1 MLLGNRG
8 SGPYRVPLSLGPLL
22 VRGAVDLA
30 TTYNFLWL
38 CILELTASLY
48 ALSPLQ
54 WIHFYWFLVTSAQE

>member
-30 TTYNFLWL
+30 LQLSLALHPGAHCFSLRPFSLCVMDPILLVFSNF
-38 CILELTASLY
+38 CT
-48 ALSPLQ
+48 
-54 WIHFYWFLVTSAQE
+54 FC